1 MISLSIAL
9 VIIACIAGFLV
20 NKYLDQ
26 KYSININASS
36 EALSAATAEMHK
48 QFDGR
53 INKAFENHQLIKS
66 ELDSLKLQI
75 GMRNKI

>member
-9 VIIACIAGFLV
+9 VIIAAMAFWLV

-26 KYSININASS
+26 KYALNTKSA
-36 EALSAATAEMHK
+36 EAELSAAVDELTK
-48 QFDGR
+48 KFDSR
-53 INKAFENHQLIKS
+53 INKAFENHQLIRT

-75 GMRNKI
+75 GFRKQQ